1 MIKEFKDFILK
12 GDLVSLATAFVIGA
26 AFAALVTAMVENL
39 FTPLIGAIIGEPS
52 FGGLSFT
59 VNSSKFTYGVFLNAL
74 ITFVSIAAVVFFFVV
89 KPYNALMERF
99 SRADEGDPQ
108 PEVVLL
114 EEIRDLLKAQGT
126 R

>member
-26 AFAALVTAMVENL
+26 AFAALVTSLVENL

-52 FGGLSFT
+52 FGDLSFT
-59 VNSSKFTYGVFLNAL
+59 INSSKFTYGLFLNAL
-74 ITFVSIAAVVFFFVV
+74 ITFISIAAVVFFFVV
-89 KPYNALMERF
+89 KPYNALMERY
-99 SRADEGDPQ
+99 SKAEEEDPQ

-114 EEIRDLLKAQGT
+114 EEIRDVLKAQGG